1 MYVPCAISQ
10 DSASHRPSTQFTLP
24 RNALRTEREDNNR
37 KKLSGDSNRIQ
48 RVRRG
53 KEEAGVMKQA
63 YTNTIRGGG
72 GRPLTIATGSKKAR
86 KSNSNVPK
94 CAYGSACNRKGC
106 AFRHDKPTNATQQ
119 YESYHDD
126 PKSKI
131 CKQFLGGIC
140 SYGNK
145 CLNRHPGEEEAERVR
160 AQYKKHNCTYGDD
173 CMTEGCLYFHPWE
186 VEEVKSSNP
195 ELLCQEVN
203 GLTINGSSIIPT
215 YEQWIATNCPA
226 PATMDEA
233 ESYNIWYYPGS
244 GMQRQPYEVYT
255 LMYPQQTTSSL
266 NATSQL
272 WQPATNNIVSQP
284 APQSFQEWKQKG
296 CPYPDWFTSDHDPWY
311 DDDNRRREMEEV
323 YELLYGEG
331 AEETFALQ
339 QEVQNEAFP
348 TPAELLA
355 NSNDISSSNQ
365 TIPAEAP
372 TSGWASIAAKRPPQS
387 VERTMTATVDR
398 NATATYQQN
407 SNSAKTKRPVAIPK
421 EVWLPDTAN
430 SAYFHISNPIERFNA
445 VNDYHKAHLSTVK
458 IPLCFESN
466 GTKNSALLDVHFQS
480 AKTITPVLN
489 RFLPKALSAN
499 SEVWI
504 VTGSGQHVGVGH
516 QRREG
521 GGVLFNAVK
530 RYLEEHEDDRG
541 FEFRIG
547 KDTSGGKNK
556 VSGGAFLV
564 RKI

>member
-1 MYVPCAISQ
+1 
-10 DSASHRPSTQFTLP
+10 
-24 RNALRTEREDNNR
+24 
-37 KKLSGDSNRIQ
+37 
-48 RVRRG
+48 
-53 KEEAGVMKQA
+53 MKQA

-72 GRPLTIATGSKKAR
+72 GRPLTIATGSKKSR
-86 KSNSNVPK
+86 KSTVPK
-94 CAYGSACNRKGC
+94 CAYGAACNRKGC
-106 AFRHDKPTNATQQ
+106 AFRHDKPTAATQQ

-160 AQYKKHNCTYGDD
+160 AQYKMHNCTYGDD
-173 CMTEGCLYFHPWE
+173 CMTEGCLYLHPWE
-186 VEEVKSSNP
+186 VEEA
-195 ELLCQEVN
+195 EICQEVN
-203 GLTINGSSIIPT
+203 GLTISNGSSTNIPT
-215 YEQWIATNCPA
+215 YEEWLATNCPA
-226 PATMDEA
+226 PATMDA
-233 ESYNIWYYPGS
+233 TESYNIWYYPGS

-266 NATSQL
+266 NPTSQL
-272 WQPATNNIVSQP
+272 WQPATNDIVSQP
-284 APQSFQEWKQKG
+284 EPQSFQEWKQKG
-296 CPYPDWFTSDHDPWY
+296 CPYPEWFTSDHDPWY
-311 DDDNRRREMEEV
+311 TDDNRRREMEEV

-331 AEETFALQ
+331 AEETFRLQ
-339 QEVQNEAFP
+339 QEAQNEANP

-355 NSNDISSSNQ
+355 TNTNDAISSNNQ
-365 TIPAEAP
+365 TVQEEAP

-387 VERTMTATVDR
+387 VERAKVDR
-398 NATATYQQN
+398 NATSSYQQN
-407 SNSAKTKRPVAIPK
+407 TNSTKSKRAVPIPK

-430 SAYFHISNPIERFNA
+430 SAYFHIKDPIQRFNA
-445 VNDYHKAHLSTVK
+445 VNDYHKEHLSSVQ
-458 IPLCFESN
+458 IPLCFESKSN
-466 GTKNSALLDVHFQS
+466 GTVNSRGGKVALLDVHFQS

-489 RFLPKALSAN
+489 HFLTRALSVN
-499 SEVWI
+499 SEIWVI
-504 VTGSGQHVGVGH
+504 TGSGQHVGVGH

-530 RYLEEHEDDRG
+530 RYLEEHEDEMG

-564 RKI
+564 RKC

>member
-1 MYVPCAISQ
+1 
-10 DSASHRPSTQFTLP
+10 
-24 RNALRTEREDNNR
+24 
-37 KKLSGDSNRIQ
+37 
-48 RVRRG
+48 
-53 KEEAGVMKQA
+53 MKQA

-72 GRPLTIATGSKKAR
+72 GRPLTIASGSKKSR
-86 KSNSNVPK
+86 TSNVPK
-94 CAYGSACNRKGC
+94 CAYGTACNRKGC
-106 AFRHDKPTNATQQ
+106 AFRHDKPTSTDQQ

-145 CLNRHPGEEEAERVR
+145 CLNRHPGEEEAGRVR

-186 VEEVKSSNP
+186 AEEPEEGNNSDNS

-203 GLTINGSSIIPT
+203 ELTIKNGSNNIIPT

-226 PATMDEA
+226 PATMDA
-233 ESYNIWYYPGS
+233 TESYNIWYYPGS

-255 LMYPQQTTSSL
+255 LMYPHLTSSL
-266 NATSQL
+266 NATSQF
-272 WQPATNNIVSQP
+272 WTPATNNNTVASQP
-284 APQSFQEWKQKG
+284 APQSFQEWKRKG

-311 DDDNRRREMEEV
+311 DDEGVRREMEEV

-331 AEETFALQ
+331 AEETYALQ
-339 QEVQNEAFP
+339 QEVKHEAFP

-355 NSNDISSSNQ
+355 LCSNDALSSSQ
-365 TIPAEAP
+365 TISAEAP

-387 VERTMTATVDR
+387 AEPTMSATVDR
-398 NATATYQQN
+398 NATTTYKHN
-407 SNSAKTKRPVAIPK
+407 TTSHNTTSTKSKRPVTIPK

-430 SAYFHISNPIERFNA
+430 SAYFHITNPIERFNA

-458 IPLCFESN
+458 IPLCFESSS
-466 GTKNSALLDVHFQS
+466 TMNSRVGKVALLDVHFQS
-480 AKTITPVLN
+480 AKTVTPVLN
-489 RFLPKALSAN
+489 RFLPKTLSAN
-499 SEVWI
+499 NEAWI

-530 RYLEEHEDDRG
+530 RYLEEHEDEMG
-541 FEFRIG
+541 LEFRIG

-564 RKI
+564 RKL

>member
-1 MYVPCAISQ
+1 
-10 DSASHRPSTQFTLP
+10 
-24 RNALRTEREDNNR
+24 
-37 KKLSGDSNRIQ
+37 
-48 RVRRG
+48 
-53 KEEAGVMKQA
+53 MKQA

-72 GRPLTIATGSKKAR
+72 GRPLTIAIGSKKTR
-86 KSNSNVPK
+86 KSTVPK
-94 CAYGSACNRKGC
+94 CAYGAACNRKGC
-106 AFRHDKPTNATQQ
+106 AFRHDKPTAATQR

-186 VEEVKSSNP
+186 VEEA
-195 ELLCQEVN
+195 EICQEVN
-203 GLTINGSSIIPT
+203 GLTINGNSAVPT
-215 YEQWIATNCPA
+215 YDQWIATNCPA
-226 PATMDEA
+226 PATMDA
-233 ESYNIWYYPGS
+233 TESYNIWYYPGS
-244 GMQRQPYEVYT
+244 GMQRQPYEVYS
-255 LMYPQQTTSSL
+255 LMYPQQPTSSL

-272 WQPATNNIVSQP
+272 WQPPTNDIVPQP

-331 AEETFALQ
+331 AEETFAKQ
-339 QEVQNEAFP
+339 QEVQNEANP

-355 NSNDISSSNQ
+355 SHTSDNSLSKQTNQ
-365 TIPAEAP
+365 EEAAP
-372 TSGWASIAAKRPPQS
+372 TSGWASIAAKRPPPQS
-387 VERTMTATVDR
+387 AERPMTATVDR
-398 NATATYQQN
+398 NVTSTYPRN
-407 SNSAKTKRPVAIPK
+407 TNSAKNKNKRPVAIPK

-430 SAYFHISNPIERFNA
+430 SAYFHIPNPIDRFNA

-458 IPLCFESN
+458 IPLCFESSN
-466 GTKNSALLDVHFQS
+466 GTVTSKGGKVALLDVHFQS
-480 AKTITPVLN
+480 AKTITTVLN
-489 RFLPKALSAN
+489 HFLPKALSAN
-499 SEVWI
+499 SEVWL

-530 RYLEEHEDDRG
+530 RYLEEYEHEMR

>member
-1 MYVPCAISQ
+1 
-10 DSASHRPSTQFTLP
+10 
-24 RNALRTEREDNNR
+24 
-37 KKLSGDSNRIQ
+37 
-48 RVRRG
+48 
-53 KEEAGVMKQA
+53 MKQA

-186 VEEVKSSNP
+186 VEEVESNNP

-203 GLTINGSSIIPT
+203 GLTINGSSMIPT

-233 ESYNIWYYPGS
+233 ESYKIWYYPGS

-355 NSNDISSSNQ
+355 NSNDISSSSQ

-407 SNSAKTKRPVAIPK
+407 TNSAKTKRPVAIPK

-445 VNDYHKAHLSTVK
+445 VNDFHKAHLSTVK

-466 GTKNSALLDVHFQS
+466 GTKNSRGGKVALLDVHFQS

-489 RFLPKALSAN
+489 RFLAKALSAN